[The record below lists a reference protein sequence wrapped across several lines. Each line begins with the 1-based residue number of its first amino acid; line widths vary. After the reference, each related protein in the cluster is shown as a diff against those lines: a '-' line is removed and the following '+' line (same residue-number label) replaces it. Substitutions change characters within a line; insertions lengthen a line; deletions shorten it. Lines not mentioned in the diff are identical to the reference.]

1 MKIKFVNELKFGDK
15 LNNEQFAVK
24 NVRYGKTANGKDY
37 IDLTLTDKT
46 GEIAAKIWEDCISSC
61 DHVENGDVVDLSGVI
76 EEFRDKLQLRVTFM
90 QKEKNIALEN
100 FLPTTKKDVDVLW
113 QILEAKIFSVKDKNI
128 KKLLEHFFS
137 DEAFVKKFKLSPA
150 AERLHHAYLGGL
162 LEHTVEMLNQ
172 LDPLLIDFSILDKDL
187 MIAGII
193 LHDIGKTEELAV
205 SHTIIRTTAGHL
217 IGHLTQG
224 ALLVDKTIDKIKK
237 FPTDLRGKLINM
249 LLSHHEKLEFGCP
262 VKPMTREAYALCY
275 LDNLSAKINMADRI
289 IGESQGNGEFTDYNH
304 TLETRLY
311 IK

>member
-1 MKIKFVNELKFGDK
+1 MKQKFVNELKFGDK

-37 IDLTLTDKT
+37 IDLALTDKT
-46 GEIAAKIWEDCISSC
+46 GEIAAKIWEDCIGSC
-61 DHVENGDVVDLSGVI
+61 DHVENGDVVELSGVI

-90 QKEKNIALEN
+90 QKEKDIALEN
-100 FLPTTKKDVDVLW
+100 FLPTTKKDIDVLW
-113 QILEAKIFSVKDKNI
+113 QILEAKIFDVKDKNL
-128 KKLLEHFFS
+128 KKLLEHFFT
-137 DEAFVKKFKLSPA
+137 DEEFVKKFKQSPA

-172 LDPLLIDFSILDKDL
+172 LDPLIIDFPILNKDL
-187 MIAGII
+187 MIAGVI
-193 LHDIGKTEELAV
+193 LHDIGKTEELTV
-205 SHTIIRTTAGHL
+205 SQAIIRTTAGHL

-224 ALLVDKTIDKIKK
+224 ALLVDKAIDKIKK

-249 LLSHHEKLEFGCP
+249 LISHHEKMEFGCP
-262 VKPMTREAYALCY
+262 VKPMTREAYALCH
-275 LDNLSAKINMADRI
+275 LDNLSAKINMADRV

-304 TLETRLY
+304 ALETRLY